1 MSDVGFDFLV
11 INFMMS
17 SNDFLGSLS
26 GELHLEVMRSLKRSS
41 IESGIKSNNFN
52 SSVGNEKVVV
62 EFVFQGIRGSSGD
75 PFSVVFLGKNFEGSF
90 VS

>member
-1 MSDVGFDFLV
+1 MSDVGFDSLL

-26 GELHLEVMRSLKRSS
+26 GELNLEVMRSLERSS

-52 SSVGNEKVVV
+52 SSVGNEKIVV
-62 EFVFQGIRGSSGD
+62 EFVFQSIRGSSRD

-90 VS
+90 IS